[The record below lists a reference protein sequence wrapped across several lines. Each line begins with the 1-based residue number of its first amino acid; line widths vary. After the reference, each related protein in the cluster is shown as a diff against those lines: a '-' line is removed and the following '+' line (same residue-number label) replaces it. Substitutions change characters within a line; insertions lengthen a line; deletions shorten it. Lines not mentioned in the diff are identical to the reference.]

1 MTKQEKLIVSAYT
14 GILMVDWDEF
24 HKFAEEL
31 LGRPIYTH
39 EFDKEE
45 VVEEI
50 LGKVKDDFMKLCEED
65 DEVCLESKPIVS

>member
-1 MTKQEKLIVSAYT
+1 MTKQEKLIVTAYT

-31 LGRPIYTH
+31 LGKPIYTH

-45 VVEEI
+45 VTNEI
-50 LGKVKDDFMKLCEED
+50 VNAVREDFMRLCD
-65 DEVCLESKPIVS
+65 DE

>member
-14 GILMVDWDEF
+14 GILMTEWDEF

-39 EFDKEE
+39 EFNEEE
-45 VVEEI
+45 VVDEI
-50 LGKVKDDFMKLCEED
+50 VAKVREDFMRLCE
-65 DEVCLESKPIVS
+65 DE

>member
-14 GILMVDWDEF
+14 GILMTDWDEF

-31 LGRPIYTH
+31 LGRSIYTH

-50 LGKVKDDFMKLCEED
+50 VDKVRDDFMKLCE
-65 DEVCLESKPIVS
+65 DE

>member
-1 MTKQEKLIVSAYT
+1 MTKQEKLIVTAYT

-45 VVEEI
+45 VTNEI
-50 LGKVKDDFMKLCEED
+50 VNAVRDDFMRLCD
-65 DEVCLESKPIVS
+65 DE

>member
-1 MTKQEKLIVSAYT
+1 MTKQEKLIVTAYT
-14 GILMVDWDEF
+14 GILMVDWGEF

-45 VVEEI
+45 VTNEI
-50 LGKVKDDFMKLCEED
+50 VNAVREDFMKLCD
-65 DEVCLESKPIVS
+65 DE

>member
-1 MTKQEKLIVSAYT
+1 MTKQEKLIVTAYT

-45 VVEEI
+45 VTNEI
-50 LGKVKDDFMKLCEED
+50 VTAVREDFMRLCD
-65 DEVCLESKPIVS
+65 DE

>member
-1 MTKQEKLIVSAYT
+1 MTKQEKLIVTAYT

-31 LGRPIYTH
+31 LCRPIYTH

-45 VVEEI
+45 VTNEI
-50 LGKVKDDFMKLCEED
+50 VNAVRDDFMRLCE
-65 DEVCLESKPIVS
+65 DE

>member
-14 GILMVDWDEF
+14 GILMADWDEF

-31 LGRPIYTH
+31 LGRPIYTL

-50 LGKVKDDFMKLCEED
+50 VDKVRDDFMKLCE
-65 DEVCLESKPIVS
+65 DE

>member
-1 MTKQEKLIVSAYT
+1 MTKQEKLIVTAYT

-45 VVEEI
+45 VTNEI
-50 LGKVKDDFMKLCEED
+50 VNAVREDFMRLCD
-65 DEVCLESKPIVS
+65 DE